1 MNFVSASSF
10 LSHYYF
16 NKKKMAGLSSF
27 FFGHFFFVSP
37 SYITILVK
45 KLITGVFYCERVGFL
60 SSLFRAKRY
69 KS

>member
-16 NKKKMAGLSSF
+16 NKKKTAGLSSF

-45 KLITGVFYCERVGFL
+45 KLITGVFYCERGRVFKQFIPG
-60 SSLFRAKRY
+60 
-69 KS
+69 